1 MRRFAPLFVAVQ
13 VLSLAFL
20 LAALFPSPAD
30 AAPVPYAAGATWA
43 AGAPCT
49 PGSGVKLRGRDLTE
63 GGTLPANLRC
73 ADLTG
78 AKLDGVD
85 LTAKD
90 LTGAVLRKAS
100 LKEADLG
107 QVHLDYADLRGAD
120 LSDADLG
127 QLRARKADLRGAILT
142 DADAVQAEFPHA
154 DLTGAVLTRAVLTQ
168 ADLTDAT
175 LVDAD
180 LRDVTLGQ
188 AKARKADLTRAKAGG
203 AKLGQAHLEHAVLRN
218 ADLSEAEFTQAELDG
233 ADFRGADV
241 GKASFIQASDV
252 NLTGARGTPVN
263 LPDNAVAPGLTGGA
277 DEDTEAGV
285 DDVVRDDTGDDPTVR
300 PGGTRGPSPAVILVV
315 VSGLGLILTL
325 GMWGVAH
332 RRRQRFAAEMAVV
345 RHAAEEDVTRFGEE
359 IDALDFE
366 MKINQIS
373 GPSQEWRAA
382 LDAYEAAKQALGLA
396 RTPYELRAAGVT
408 VARGREALRQVRSRL
423 PHTGGSH

>member
-20 LAALFPSPAD
+20 PATLFSSPAD
-30 AAPVPYAAGATWA
+30 AARVPYAA
-43 AGAPCT
+43 AGAPCA
-49 PGSGVKLRGRDLTE
+49 PGSGVKLRGRDLTQ
-63 GGTLPANLRC
+63 GSTLPAVLRC

-85 LTAKD
+85 LTARD

-107 QVHLDYADLRGAD
+107 QAHLDYADLRGAD

-175 LVDAD
+175 LVGAD
-180 LRDVTLGQ
+180 LRDATLGQ
-188 AKARKADLTRAKAGG
+188 IKARKADLTRAKLGE

-263 LPDNAVAPGLTGGA
+263 LPDDAVAPGRTDGA
-277 DEDTEAGV
+277 DGEGDAQVGV
-285 DDVVRDDTGDDPTVR
+285 DDVVRGDTGDDLTVR
-300 PGGTRGPSPAVILVV
+300 AGGTRGPSPALILVV
-315 VSGLGLILTL
+315 VSGLGLVLTL
-325 GMWGVAH
+325 IMWGGAH
-332 RRRQRFAAEMAVV
+332 RRKQRFAAEMAVA

-382 LDAYEAAKQALGLA
+382 LDAYEAAKQALGVA
-396 RTPYELRAAGVT
+396 RTPYELRAAAVT
-408 VARGREALRQVRSRL
+408 VARGRDALRQVRSRL
-423 PHTGGSH
+423 PNTGGSR